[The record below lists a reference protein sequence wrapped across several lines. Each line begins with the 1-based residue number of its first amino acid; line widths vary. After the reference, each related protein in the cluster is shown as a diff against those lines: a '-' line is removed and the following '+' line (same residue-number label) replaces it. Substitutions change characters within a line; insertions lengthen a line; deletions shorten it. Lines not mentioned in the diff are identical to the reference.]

1 MEHAGIDKELINKT
15 RPYAKENR
23 VISWAYTLSTFII
36 LIALILAVT
45 IVDSDVWRMLLS
57 IPIALMM
64 VRTFCL
70 YHDFQHHAIL
80 TNSLIARLLFNVF
93 GLLHLT
99 PNRVWRETHNFHH
112 AHVAI
117 LETSHIGAFKIL
129 TTDEWRALSPAERR
143 NYIYIRHPVT
153 IFLGYFSTFLLS
165 LCIHGFLRK
174 PNRNWDGLLAI
185 AIHLVILF
193 TAVLYKELS
202 LYLYAFLMP
211 LIISGGIGTY
221 IFYAQHNCPDVMLKD
236 RQDWTYTYAAMN
248 STVFIKMS
256 PFMNWIT
263 ANVGFH
269 HIHHL
274 NPKIPFYKLPQVMRE
289 VKELQNPI
297 TTSFRIGNIVA
308 CLRLK
313 LWDRERQ
320 RMVSF
325 ADVN

>member
-15 RPYAKENR
+15 RSYAKENR
-23 VISWAYTLSTFII
+23 VISWAYTLSTFAI
-36 LIALILAVT
+36 LVVLIFAVYA
-45 IVDSDVWRMLLS
+45 VESDVWRMLLS

-64 VRTFCL
+64 VRAFCL

-80 TNSLIARLLFNVF
+80 TNSLIARLLFDVY

-129 TTDEWRALSPAERR
+129 TTDIWRTLSPGERR

-165 LCIHGFLRK
+165 LCIQGFLRRPK
-174 PNRNWDGLLAI
+174 RNWDGLLAI
-185 AIHLVILF
+185 VLHLFILF
-193 TAVLYKELS
+193 TAVLYAELS
-202 LYLYAFLMP
+202 LYIYAFLIP
-211 LIISGGIGTY
+211 SIISGGIGTY
-221 IFYAQHNCPDVMLKD
+221 IFYAQHNNPDVMLKD
-236 RQDWTYTYAAMN
+236 RQDWSYTYAAMN

-256 PFMNWIT
+256 PFMNWVT

-274 NPKIPFYKLPQVMRE
+274 NPRIPFYKLPQVMQE
-289 VKELQNPI
+289 VEEFQDPI
-297 TTSFRIGNIVA
+297 ITSLHPRDIAA
-308 CLRLK
+308 CLRFK
-313 LWDRERQ
+313 LWDRDRQ
-320 RMVSF
+320 RMVSY
-325 ADVN
+325 AEVN